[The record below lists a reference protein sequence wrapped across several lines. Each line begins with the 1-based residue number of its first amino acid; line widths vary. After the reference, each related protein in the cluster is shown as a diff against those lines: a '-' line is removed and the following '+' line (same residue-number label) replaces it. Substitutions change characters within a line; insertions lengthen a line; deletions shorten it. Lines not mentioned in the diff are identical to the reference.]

1 MKKVK
6 YMAILAIGAL
16 LASCDP
22 NTIEGPS
29 IAASMTEAQLQS
41 TVTLQQTVPNQNKF
55 SFFTNPATY
64 VQVLDQDGS
73 VLAAGTSGSFVGV
86 PPLTSI
92 TVRAINQDGSITSFS
107 QPCTITEYVDV
118 PEVYKFLFGDEYIS
132 QTWVWDTEA
141 SDGVWGNGGYM
152 SNSGPGWW
160 IVSAADID
168 GQCKDKKLPQDG
180 LDGWMTFTLAGKK
193 VDTSRGESGTISW
206 DLSDIAKAG
215 WDQGLLIFSGT
226 IPLLGVQP
234 NNGNARQYEYRILQ
248 MDGEHLRLCAS
259 ESGVTS
265 EGGAAWFWNF
275 KKK

>member
-1 MKKVK
+1 MKNVK
-6 YMAILAIGAL
+6 YIAMLAIGAL

-22 NTIEGPS
+22 TTIEGPS
-29 IAASMTEAQLQS
+29 AAASMTEEQLQS

-55 SFFTNPATY
+55 TYSTSPATY
-64 VQVLDQDGS
+64 VQILDQDGS
-73 VLAAGTSGSFVGV
+73 ILSSGTSGSFVGV

-92 TVRAINQDGSITSFS
+92 TVRAINQDGSLTSFS
-107 QPCTITEYVDV
+107 QACTITEYVDV
-118 PEVYKFLFGDEYIS
+118 PEVYKFLFGDEYLS

-141 SDGVWGNGGYM
+141 TDGVWGNGGYM

-168 GQCKDKKLPQDG
+168 EQCEGKDLPQDG

-206 DLSDIAKAG
+206 DLSAIAKEG
-215 WDQGLLIFSGT
+215 WDQGTLTFSGT

-234 NNGNARQYEYRILQ
+234 NAGNARQYEYHILQ
-248 MDGEHLRLCAS
+248 MDGEHLRLCAP
-259 ESGVTS
+259 EAGAG
-265 EGGAAWFWNF
+265 EGGTAWFWNF
-275 KKK
+275 KKQ

>member
-1 MKKVK
+1 MKSVK
-6 YMAILAIGAL
+6 YIGMLVIGTL

-22 NTIEGPS
+22 STIEGS
-29 IAASMTEAQLQS
+29 SAATSMTEEQLQS
-41 TVTLQQTVPNQNKF
+41 VVTLHQTVPNQNKF
-55 SFFTNPATY
+55 TYSTSPAMY
-64 VQVLDQDGS
+64 VQILDQDGS
-73 VLAAGTSGSFVGV
+73 ILSSGTSGSFIGI

-92 TVRAINQDGSITSFS
+92 TVRAINQDGSMTSFS
-107 QPCTITEYVDV
+107 QACTITEYVDV
-118 PEVYKFLFGDEYIS
+118 PEIYKNLFGENYLS

-141 SDGVWGNGGYM
+141 ADGVWGNGGYL

-160 IVSAADID
+160 IVTANDID
-168 GQCKDKKLPQDG
+168 EQCEGKNLPYDG